1 MNVLFASSEI
11 FPYAKTGGLADVSHA
26 LPLALKKYVNISRVM
41 PFYGFMDEDDYKFYD
56 NFTVSLDGGHYS
68 VTILVK
74 EEEKGVVTYF
84 VKAPY
89 LSQTQNLYGDKNG
102 DYKNNAL
109 RFGIFC
115 MAIIELALRLNCEV
129 IHLND
134 WHTALVALFVK
145 EHQLHMKTLFTI
157 HTLAYQGIFDR
168 SALQTLGISERYFNM
183 DALEFYS
190 KVNLL
195 KAGIAYSDMITTVS
209 PTYARE
215 ILTKDFGCGLDG
227 FLQKHQQKLVGIL
240 NGIDETVFPP
250 LHDKKIKPKAKADFC
265 KKLGFSNLKLPLFIM
280 VSRLVEQKGIDLLI
294 ESFQELQKKKI
305 NLFIL
310 GEGGKKYSQIL
321 YEFAKK
327 YRNFSF
333 FHGYDEN
340 LSHQAYL
347 ASDFLLMPS
356 MFEPCG
362 LNQFIS
368 MNSGSVAVVHEVGG
382 LKDSVH
388 EQKALCG
395 QGITYK
401 EQNKK
406 EFLYA
411 LQRAL
416 DLYREKKKMQ
426 KIIDFNLTCDFSFDN
441 SAKKYLKIYKSIL
454 KGLS

>member
-1 MNVLFASSEI
+1 MRVLFAASEI
-11 FPYAKTGGLADVSHA
+11 FPYAKTGGLADVSYA
-26 LPLALKKYVNISRVM
+26 LPLALKKYITISRVM
-41 PFYGFMDEDDYKFYD
+41 PFYGFMHEDDYTFYD

-68 VTILVK
+68 VTVFSK
-74 EEEKGVVTYF
+74 EEKGVVTYF

-89 LSQTQNLYGDKNG
+89 LSQTQNLYGDENG
-102 DYKNNAL
+102 DYTNNAL

-115 MAIIELALRLNCEV
+115 MAIIELGIRLGCKL

-145 EHQLHMKTLFTI
+145 EHQLNIKTLFTI
-157 HTLAYQGIFDR
+157 HNLAYQGVFEQSVLKI
-168 SALQTLGISERYFNM
+168 LGISENYFNM

-215 ILTKDFGCGLDG
+215 ILTKGFGCGLDG
-227 FLQKHQQKLVGIL
+227 FLQKHQKKLVGIL
-240 NGIDETVFPP
+240 NGIDYSVFPP
-250 LHDKKIKPKAKADFC
+250 VRDKKIKRKAKADFC
-265 KKLGFSNLKLPLFIM
+265 KKLGFINPKLPLFIM

-294 ESFQELQKKKI
+294 ESFEALQKKKI

-310 GEGGKKYSQIL
+310 GEGEEKYAQIL
-321 YEFAKK
+321 YEFSEK
-327 YRNFSF
+327 YNNFSF
-333 FHGYDEN
+333 FQGYDEE

-356 MFEPCG
+356 SFEPCG
-362 LNQFIS
+362 LNQFIA

-395 QGITYK
+395 EGIVYN

-411 LQRAL
+411 IERAL
-416 DLYREKKKMQ
+416 HLYSKKEKMQ

-441 SAKKYLKIYKSIL
+441 SAKKYIKVYKSSI
-454 KGLS
+454 

>member
-1 MNVLFASSEI
+1 MNVLFAASEI
-11 FPYAKTGGLADVSHA
+11 FPYAKTGGLADVSYA
-26 LPLALKKYVNISRVM
+26 LPLALKEYVKISRIM
-41 PFYGFMDEDDYKFYD
+41 PFYGFMNEDDYKFYD
-56 NFTVSLDGGHYS
+56 NFTLSLDGGHYS
-68 VTILVK
+68 ITILIK
-74 EEEKGVVTYF
+74 EEKDVVTYF

-89 LSQTQNLYGDKNG
+89 LSQTQNLYGDENG

-115 MAIIELALRLNCEV
+115 VAIIELGIRLNCEI

-145 EHQLHMKTLFTI
+145 EYNLKIKTVFTI
-157 HTLAYQGIFDR
+157 HNLAYQGVFDT
-168 SALQTLGISERYFNM
+168 SVLKILGISESYFSM

-209 PTYARE
+209 PTYAQE
-215 ILTKDFGCGLDG
+215 ILTEDFGCGLNG
-227 FLQKHQQKLVGIL
+227 FLQKHKKKLVGIL
-240 NGIDETVFPP
+240 NGIDYTVFKP
-250 LHDKKIKPKAKADFC
+250 LHDKKIKREAKDDFC
-265 KKLGFSNLKLPLFIM
+265 KKLGFENPKLPLFIM

-294 ESFQELQKKKI
+294 ASFKELQKKKI
-305 NLFIL
+305 NFFIL
-310 GEGGKKYSQIL
+310 GEGEETFVKAL

-333 FHGYDEN
+333 FQGYDED

-356 MFEPCG
+356 KFEPCG
-362 LNQFIS
+362 LNQFIA
-368 MNSGSVAVVHEVGG
+368 MNCGSVAVVHEVGG

-388 EQKALCG
+388 ENKALCG
-395 QGITYK
+395 QGISYK

-411 LQRAL
+411 VERAL
-416 DLYREKKKMQ
+416 NLYSEKKKMQ
-426 KIIDFNLTCDFSFDN
+426 AMIDCNLACDFSFDN
-441 SAKKYLKIYKSIL
+441 SAKKYFKIYESL
-454 KGLS
+454 LCL

>member
-1 MNVLFASSEI
+1 MHVLFAASEI
-11 FPYAKTGGLADVSHA
+11 FPFAKTGGLADVSYA
-26 LPLALKKYVNISRVM
+26 LPLALKEYANMSRVM
-41 PFYGFMDEDDYKFYD
+41 PLYGFMNEDDYKFYD

-68 VTILVK
+68 ITILTKK
-74 EEEKGVVTYF
+74 EKDVLTYF
-84 VKAPY
+84 VKAPH
-89 LSQTQNLYGDKNG
+89 LSETQSLYGDEHG
-102 DYKNNAL
+102 DYKDNAL

-115 MAIIELALRLNCEV
+115 MAIIELALRLNCKL

-134 WHTALVALFVK
+134 WHTALVAFFVK
-145 EHQLHMKTLFTI
+145 EYKLKIKTVFTI
-157 HTLAYQGIFDR
+157 HNLAYQGVFNQSVLKD
-168 SALQTLGISERYFNM
+168 LGISYKYFTM
-183 DALEFYS
+183 ESLEFYA

-215 ILTKDFGCGLDG
+215 ILTENFGCGLNG
-227 FLQKHQQKLVGIL
+227 FLQQHKKKLVGIL
-240 NGIDETVFPP
+240 NGIDETVFK
-250 LHDKKIKPKAKADFC
+250 LSHDKNIKSKAKADFC
-265 KKLGFSNLKLPLFIM
+265 EKLGFTNPKLPLFIM
-280 VSRLVEQKGIDLLI
+280 VSRLVEQKGIDLLL
-294 ESFQELQKKKI
+294 ESFKELQNKKI

-310 GEGGKKYSQIL
+310 GEGEEKYSQAL
-321 YEFAKK
+321 REFAKK

-333 FHGYDEN
+333 FQGYDED

-362 LNQFIS
+362 LNQFIA
-368 MNSGSVAVVHEVGG
+368 MNFGSVAVVHEVGG
-382 LKDSVH
+382 LKDSIH

-411 LQRAL
+411 VKRAL
-416 DLYREKKKMQ
+416 SLYSEKKKMQ
-426 KIIDFNLTCDFSFDN
+426 LVIDFNLACDFSFDK
-441 SAKKYLKIYKSIL
+441 SAKKYLKIYKSL
-454 KGLS
+454 L

>member
-1 MNVLFASSEI
+1 MSVLFASSEI

-56 NFTVSLDGGHYS
+56 NFTVSLDGGHYP

-74 EEEKGVVTYF
+74 EEKGVVTYF

-145 EHQLHMKTLFTI
+145 EHQLNIKTLFTI
-157 HTLAYQGIFDR
+157 HNLAYQGVFDP
-168 SALQTLGISERYFNM
+168 SVLKTLGISENYFNM

-190 KVNLL
+190 KVNFL

-215 ILTKDFGCGLDG
+215 ILTERFGCGLNG
-227 FLQKHQQKLVGIL
+227 FLQKYQEKLVGIL
-240 NGIDETVFPP
+240 NGIDVTVFPP
-250 LHDKKIKPKAKADFC
+250 LRDKKIKSKAKVDFC
-265 KKLGFSNLKLPLFIM
+265 KKLGFTNPKLPLFIM
-280 VSRLVEQKGIDLLI
+280 ISRLVEQKGIDLLI
-294 ESFQELQKKKI
+294 DSFEEVQKKKI
-305 NLFIL
+305 NLFVL
-310 GEGGKKYSQIL
+310 GEGEAKYAQVLNAFSQKYS
-321 YEFAKK
+321 
-327 YRNFSF
+327 NFSF
-333 FHGYDEN
+333 FQGYDEN
-340 LSHQAYL
+340 FSHEAYL

-356 MFEPCG
+356 RFEPCG
-362 LNQFIS
+362 LNQLIA
-368 MNSGSVAVVHEVGG
+368 MRHGSIAVVHEVGG

-388 EQKALCG
+388 EGKALCG
-395 QGITYK
+395 QGITYNG
-401 EQNKK
+401 QNKK

-411 LQRAL
+411 IKRAL
-416 DLYREKKKMQ
+416 LLYSEPKKVQAM
-426 KIIDFNLTCDFSFDN
+426 IDFNFACDFSFDK
-441 SAKKYLKIYKSIL
+441 SAKKYCNIYKSL
-454 KGLS
+454 L